1 MQLVELQRNLETLTN
16 NNIKAFAV
24 SYDSPEVLGEFADK
38 FGITFPLLSDE
49 TSNVIRG
56 FGILNTHIPDDHKW
70 SGVPYPGTYMVGDD
84 GLVFSKSFFA
94 EHGTRESVND
104 MLQEDFQVQEMERG
118 EVQVATSPDLTA
130 RAYFASPTIRN
141 RQLNAL
147 TVEVSLPDGLHVNG
161 RELPEGYVPIELS
174 LEENENVRLHSVD
187 YPEPEVIELPALDE
201 RLPVYTGRVEIKAR
215 CLGTMRTR
223 EEEVVQVTANLRYQA
238 CDDHQCFLPETLALP
253 LTLRFL
259 PGVPRD

>member
-1 MQLVELQRNLETLTN
+1 MPSATTPQRSWE
-16 NNIKAFAV
+16 
-24 SYDSPEVLGEFADK
+24 SSRDK

-84 GLVFSKSFFA
+84 GLVFSNFFA

-130 RAYFASPTIRN
+130 RAYFCFADHP
-141 RQLNAL
+141 Q
-147 TVEVSLPDGLHVNG
+147 
-161 RELPEGYVPIELS
+161 
-174 LEENENVRLHSVD
+174 
-187 YPEPEVIELPALDE
+187 PA
-201 RLPVYTGRVEIKAR
+201 A
-215 CLGTMRTR
+215 
-223 EEEVVQVTANLRYQA
+223 
-238 CDDHQCFLPETLALP
+238 
-253 LTLRFL
+253 
-259 PGVPRD
+259 